1 MRSHSLDVR
10 FATITCGAVMVML
23 MTTLSCDSTSPLPK
37 RPAEVPAAPKAPKVP
52 EEPATP
58 GVPEVPTWPMEP
70 IIPGQILFVDPW
82 VGAIYVADSTGPRAF
97 KVFSAGPATD
107 LTVSAGG
114 KTVAFSRPCE
124 GWCSEIFIMTVG
136 EKQRLLLHF
145 DDTFDQSAHP
155 ALSPDGK
162 RIAFV
167 QKGISSDGS
176 HSWHIYTVN
185 TDGTDV
191 TQLTFS
197 GSNTSPDW
205 SPDGTRIL
213 FYSGAGIF
221 EMDADGSNVRQLLSG
236 SAERPTWSP
245 DGSHIAFVRSKDDV
259 RTLFVMNADG
269 SNATAL
275 TSGLDW
281 NGHIAWAPDGKS
293 IAFVVTSAARMCD
306 DWTSGGSFYPCGYS
320 IKRVGLDG
328 VIDPA
333 WEIASAYDLVW
344 LR

>member
-1 MRSHSLDVR
+1 MTSRSLDVR
-10 FATITCGAVMVML
+10 LATITFGAAMVIL
-23 MTTLSCDSTSPLPK
+23 MTTLSCDSTGPLPE
-37 RPAEVPAAPKAPKVP
+37 PPTEVPAAPKAPNAP

-58 GVPEVPTWPMEP
+58 DVPEVPTWPMEP
-70 IIPGQILFVDPW
+70 VMPGQILFVDPW

-97 KVFSAGPATD
+97 RVLSAGPATD
-107 LTVSAGG
+107 LTVSADGG
-114 KTVAFSRPCE
+114 KVAFSRPCK

-136 EKQRLLLHF
+136 EKQQLLLHV
-145 DDTFDQSAHP
+145 DDTSDQSAHP
-155 ALSPDGK
+155 ALSPDGR

-167 QKGISSDGS
+167 QNGISSDGS

-185 TDGTDV
+185 ADGTDI

-197 GSNTSPDW
+197 GGNVSPDW

-213 FYSGAGIF
+213 FVGVGGVS
-221 EMDADGSNVRQLLSG
+221 EMDPDGSNVRLLWSG
-236 SAERPTWSP
+236 NAEKPTWSP

-306 DWTSGGSFYPCGYS
+306 DWTSDYSLYPCGYS
-320 IKRVGLDG
+320 VKRVSLDG
-328 VIDPA
+328 VIDPV
-333 WEIASAYDLVW
+333 WEIASAYDLAW